1 MSEGEIPES
10 EPTTEPTSKPM
21 SAPTPQSLKIEI
33 LDKLSTLITAA
44 FGFVAA
50 FAWNEAFKVVF
61 LGGLEPGDHPMVLV
75 IYALFV
81 SIVAVLLI
89 IMIARA
95 TRKAKSKLQH

>member
-1 MSEGEIPES
+1 MSEGEMPES
-10 EPTTEPTSKPM
+10 ESTTEPPSKPM
-21 SAPTPQSLKIEI
+21 STPTPQPLKIEI

-61 LGGLEPGDHPMVLV
+61 LGGVKAENHPIVLV
-75 IYALFV
+75 VYAMFV
-81 SIVAVLLI
+81 SVLAVLLI

-95 TRKAKSKLQH
+95 TRKAKSKLQ

>member
-10 EPTTEPTSKPM
+10 EPTTGPTSKPM
-21 SAPTPQSLKIEI
+21 SAPTPQPLKIES

-75 IYALFV
+75 LYAMFV

-95 TRKAKSKLQH
+95 TRKAKSKLQ